1 MKNTLKFVLFLLIV
15 LAALN
20 SYSQTF
26 GLKGGLNR
34 NDVLY
39 ENASGNLSDIADMT
53 MQGFH
58 VGATMENLFSEVV
71 SLESG
76 LFVSL
81 KSFKL
86 DEYLDGVA
94 VRNKTYLYYL
104 DIPIALKTKFDLGA
118 TSKWF
123 VAAGPVIDIGF
134 AGNQISTYNW
144 HGDGQAVKEKIE
156 WGNNEGEINR
166 FDVGLTFGA
175 GVEFNLWQVGVYYD
189 FGLTDIS
196 SDTNPENTIKNRLWK
211 LSVGYKLG
219 SK

>member
-1 MKNTLKFVLFLLIV
+1 MKNTIKFVLFLLIG
-15 LAALN
+15 LSALN

-39 ENASGNLSDIADMT
+39 ENVSGNLSDVTDMT

-58 VGATMENLFSEVV
+58 VGATMENSFSEVV
-71 SLESG
+71 LLESG

-104 DIPIALKTKFDLGA
+104 DIPIALKAKFDLGT

-123 VAAGPVIDIGF
+123 VAAGPVFDVGF
-134 AGNQISTYNW
+134 AGNKISTYNW

-175 GVEFNLWQVGVYYD
+175 GVEFGLWQVGAYYD

-196 SDTNPENTIKNRLWK
+196 SDANPENTIKNRLWK
-211 LSVGYKLG
+211 LSAGYKLG
-219 SK
+219 RK